1 MYSSVSLGSYFYL
14 PIFVAVRNMK
24 EEKIM
29 TTMELEAYRAELAR
43 AILETEDWNLLDK
56 VRRIVLPKSKKRAK
70 AVEEEEPVMSDEEV
84 REGLKEAFRCAKL
97 IREGKLKGRPAR
109 EVLNEL

>member
-14 PIFVAVRNMK
+14 PIFAPERNIK

-29 TTMELEAYRAELAR
+29 TTMELEACRAELAR

-70 AVEEEEPVMSDEEV
+70 ETEEEEPVMSDEEV

>member
-1 MYSSVSLGSYFYL
+1 MCSSVSLGSYFYL
-14 PIFVAVRNMK
+14 PIFAPERNIK

-29 TTMELEAYRAELAR
+29 TTMELEACRAELAR

-70 AVEEEEPVMSDEEV
+70 EAEEEEPVMSDEEV

>member
-29 TTMELEAYRAELAR
+29 TTMELEEADEVMTKEELVAE
-43 AILETEDWNLLDK
+43 
-56 VRRIVLPKSKKRAK
+56 
-70 AVEEEEPVMSDEEV
+70 
-84 REGLKEAFRCAKL
+84 LKEAFRCLKL
-97 IREGKLKGRPAR
+97 EREGKLKAIPIE
-109 EVLNEL
+109 EVLDEL

>member
-29 TTMELEAYRAELAR
+29 TTMELEEADEVMTKEELVAE
-43 AILETEDWNLLDK
+43 
-56 VRRIVLPKSKKRAK
+56 
-70 AVEEEEPVMSDEEV
+70 
-84 REGLKEAFRCAKL
+84 LKEAFRYAKL
-97 IREGKLKGRPAR
+97 VKEGKAKGRPAR
-109 EVLNEL
+109 EVLDEL